1 MHYMTAAAILARL
14 EVAADPDKA
23 KIFARYH
30 KVARR
35 YLGIP
40 NPALDD
46 LAKEIAAESTP
57 QHCLAIADELWRSDI
72 FEARVLAAK
81 IFWRPKLKNF
91 ADIWALIETWKEGFD
106 SWAIADAVAKAGARC
121 LKDDPIRL
129 DAVEAW
135 TGHDNMWVR
144 RAALVFTLDWAKHGR
159 DPARMLGW
167 AAGYVAE
174 RDWFIQKSIG
184 WWLRELSKHDPA
196 RVRGFLSDHGPHL
209 AAFSRR
215 EAAKY
220 I

>member
-1 MHYMTAAAILARL
+1 MKPPAEILARL
-14 EVAADPDKA
+14 EAAADPAKA

-30 KVARR
+30 KVERR
-35 YLGIP
+35 YLGVP
-40 NPALDD
+40 NPALDE
-46 LAKEIAAESTP
+46 LAKEIAAENSP
-57 QHCLAIADELWRSDI
+57 RDCLTIADVLWRSDI

-81 IFWRPKLKNF
+81 IFWRPKLKNL
-91 ADIWALIETWKEGFD
+91 AEIWTLIETWKEDFD

-121 LKDDPIRL
+121 LIADPARL

-144 RAALVFTLDWAKHGR
+144 RAALVFTLDWAKRGR

-167 AAGYVAE
+167 AAGYVGDC
-174 RDWFIQKSIG
+174 DWFIQKSIG

-196 RVRGFLSDHGPHL
+196 RVRAFLAEQGPRL
-209 AAFSRR
+209 AAFARR